1 MVVHYVLQWNTEQY
15 FNTTL
20 IRRTL
25 YSPRS
30 PEEGRGSLDSW
41 PQNSANA
48 LSIPGVHV
56 PAFKGQRARLSPASP
71 GQPVPGT
78 IGLCLSV
85 SSTSQI
91 FFKGLLGFKAATQ
104 SGSNSSR
111 WMWGWDVENALE
123 GKAGVAREGLWQS
136 AYSCDPRWQGARVAL
151 LRE

>member
-15 FNTTL
+15 SNTTL

-91 FFKGLLGFKAATQ
+91 FFKG
-104 SGSNSSR
+104 
-111 WMWGWDVENALE
+111 
-123 GKAGVAREGLWQS
+123 
-136 AYSCDPRWQGARVAL
+136 C
-151 LRE
+151 